1 MFGDRMLR
9 QETLK
14 PKSVGATLARF
25 SQYFRPYWFGLTVV
39 AVLMAVN
46 AYTQVIGPVLIGQ
59 AVDCYLAPA
68 AFGEGGEEGAGI
80 QLPAET
86 DLQTETDSQANCW
99 YAPEVATGSPVRN
112 DLLRGLLNITLV
124 ITGYYLVG
132 SVTGGLMFFSMSWT
146 GHHVLRRLRV
156 RLFNHLHRLSLGFY
170 TRNETGDLMSRITN
184 DSDTIQQ
191 VVSFALVQVLSSVL
205 LILWIVWQM
214 VVMNWAY
221 ALISLSI
228 VPVMGLATLWF
239 SNQARKAFRVT
250 RQSIGDVNAELEEGI
265 SGVREVQAFSRE
277 ETNIEQFRQSNA
289 VNRDANVKAVA
300 YTSALAPTLEA
311 LGFLGIAIVV
321 GVGGVLL
328 LRGQTL
334 AGSAISLGLI
344 VTFLGFAQR
353 FNMPISQI
361 SVMWTNIQSAIAG
374 VERIF
379 ELMDEVPEVQEKFGA
394 RPMPAIR
401 GAISLH
407 NVEAEYVPGEPVLK
421 GINLNASPG
430 ETVAIVGPTG
440 AGKTTIINLI
450 PRFWDVT
457 GGSVRI
463 DGIDVRDVQLYSL
476 REQIGIVLQ
485 DTYLFSSSVMD
496 NIRFSRANASD
507 EEVIAAAKLA
517 QAHDFIQRLPDG
529 YETVLGER
537 GAGLSQGQRQLL
549 AIARAALAD
558 PRILILDEATS
569 SVDTRTEQRIQAAL
583 NDLLKGRTSFV
594 IAHRLSTIRS
604 ADQVLVLQDGE
615 IIERGT
621 HDGLLAQRGF
631 YYELYMNQFR
641 RQEDLP
647 VQPNGSRPPAS
658 PVSVRARPAT

>member
-14 PKSVGATLARF
+14 PKSVGATLSRF
-25 SQYFRPYWFGLTVV
+25 SSYFRPYWWVLIFV

-46 AYTQVIGPVLIGQ
+46 AYTQVIGPNLIGQ
-59 AVDCYLAPA
+59 AVDCFLAPA
-68 AFGEGGEEGAGI
+68 VIGDSADTGGGI
-80 QLPAET
+80 E
-86 DLQTETDSQANCW
+86 LQTESNSQANCW
-99 YAPEVATGSPVRN
+99 WAPEVAAGNPGRDELV
-112 DLLRGLLNITLV
+112 RGLLNLTLV
-124 ITGYYLVG
+124 ITAFYLAG
-132 SVTGGLMFFSMSWT
+132 SVSGGIMFFGMSWT
-146 GHHVLRRLRV
+146 GQNVLRALRV
-156 RLFNHLHRLSLGFY
+156 RLFAHLHRLSLGFY
-170 TRNETGDLMSRITN
+170 ARNETGDLMSRITN

-191 VVSFALVQVLSSVL
+191 VVGFALVQVLSSVL
-205 LILWIVWQM
+205 LILWIIWQM
-214 VVMNWAY
+214 LVLNWAY
-221 ALISLSI
+221 ALISLSV
-228 VPVMGLATLWF
+228 VPLMGLATLWF

-250 RQSIGDVNAELEEGI
+250 RQSIGEVNAELEEGI

-289 VNRDANVKAVA
+289 VNRDANIKAVA

-321 GVGGVLL
+321 GVGAVLL
-328 LRGQTL
+328 LRGQSL

-344 VTFLGFAQR
+344 VTFLGYAQR

-379 ELMDEVPEVQEKFGA
+379 ELMDEIPEVQEKVDAQPMRVIEGA
-394 RPMPAIR
+394 VV
-401 GAISLH
+401 LEK
-407 NVEAEYVPGEPVLK
+407 VEAEYVPGEPVLK
-421 GINLNASPG
+421 GIDLRAEPG
-430 ETVAIVGPTG
+430 QTVAIVGPTG
-440 AGKTTIINLI
+440 AGKTTIINLL

-463 DGIDVRDVQLYSL
+463 DGVDVRDVQLPSL

-496 NIRFSRANASD
+496 NIRFSRPDVSD
-507 EEVIAAAKLA
+507 EQVIAAAKLA
-517 QAHDFIQRLPDG
+517 QAHDFIERLPEG

-537 GAGLSQGQRQLL
+537 GSGLSQGQRQLL

-583 NDLLKGRTSFV
+583 NELLKGRTSFV

-604 ADQVLVLQDGE
+604 ADQVLVLRDGE

-621 HDGLLAQRGF
+621 HESLLAQRGF
-631 YYELYMNQFR
+631 YHELYMNQFR
-641 RQEDLP
+641 RQETAP
-647 VQPNGSRPPAS
+647 VQPNGSGPREETMF
-658 PVSVRARPAT
+658 VGGTT

>member
-14 PKSVGATLARF
+14 PKSVGATLSRF
-25 SQYFRPYWFGLTVV
+25 SRYFRPFWLGLTFV

-59 AVDCYLAPA
+59 AVDCFLAPA
-68 AFGEGGEEGAGI
+68 AFGEEGGGL
-80 QLPAET
+80 QLPADT
-86 DLQTETDSQANCW
+86 DLQAETDSQANCW
-99 YAPEVATGSPVRN
+99 YAPEVAMGDPSRN

-124 ITGYYLVG
+124 ITAYYLVG
-132 SVTGGLMFFSMSWT
+132 SVTGGLMFFSMSRT

-221 ALISLSI
+221 ALISLSV
-228 VPVMGLATLWF
+228 VPLMGLATLWF

-289 VNRDANVKAVA
+289 VNRDANIKAVA

-311 LGFLGIAIVV
+311 LGFLGIAVVV
-321 GVGGVLL
+321 GVGGILL

-379 ELMDEVPEVQEKFGA
+379 ELMDEVPEVQEKVNA
-394 RPMPAIR
+394 RPMPPIEGNVA
-401 GAISLH
+401 LE

-421 GINLNASPG
+421 GINLSARPG

-440 AGKTTIINLI
+440 AGKTTIINLL

-457 GGSVRI
+457 GGTVRI
-463 DGIDVRDVQLYSL
+463 DGVDVRDVQLHSL

-496 NIRFSRANASD
+496 NIRFSRSDASD

-517 QAHDFIQRLPDG
+517 QAHDFIERLPEG

-549 AIARAALAD
+549 AIARSALAD

-604 ADQVLVLQDGE
+604 ADQVLVLHDGE

-621 HDGLLAQRGF
+621 HEKLLARQGF

-647 VQPNGSRPPAS
+647 AQPNGSGPTSVETLPAR
-658 PVSVRARPAT
+658 PVS

>member
-14 PKSVGATLARF
+14 PKSVGATLSRF
-25 SQYFRPYWFGLTVV
+25 SSYFRPYWWVLIIV
-39 AVLMAVN
+39 AVLMTVN
-46 AYTQVIGPVLIGQ
+46 AYSQVIGPNLIGQ
-59 AVDCYLAPA
+59 AVDCFLAPA
-68 AFGEGGEEGAGI
+68 VISDAVQADGEDASGL
-80 QLPAET
+80 QLPEGIA
-86 DLQTETDSQANCW
+86 LQTDSSSQANCW
-99 YAPEVATGSPVRN
+99 WAPEVAAGNPGR
-112 DLLRGLLNITLV
+112 DQLLSGLLNLTLV
-124 ITGYYLVG
+124 IVAYYLVG
-132 SVTGGLMFFSMSWT
+132 SVSGGLMFFGMSWT
-146 GHHVLRRLRV
+146 GQNVLRVLRI
-156 RLFNHLHRLSLGFY
+156 RLFAHLHRLSLGFY
-170 TRNETGDLMSRITN
+170 ARNETGDLMSRITN

-191 VVSFALVQVLSSVL
+191 VVGFALVQVLSSVV
-205 LILWIVWQM
+205 LILWIIWQM
-214 VVMNWAY
+214 LVLNWVY
-221 ALISLSI
+221 ALISLSV
-228 VPVMGLATLWF
+228 VPLMGLATLWI
-239 SNQARKAFRVT
+239 SNHARKAFRVT
-250 RQSIGDVNAELEEGI
+250 RQSIGEVNAELEEGI

-289 VNRDANVKAVA
+289 VNRDANIRAVA
-300 YTSALAPTLEA
+300 YTSALAPALEA

-321 GVGGVLL
+321 GFGGVML
-328 LRGQTL
+328 LRGQSL

-344 VTFLGFAQR
+344 VTFLGYAQR

-379 ELMDEVPEVQEKFGA
+379 ELMDEIPEVQEKVGA
-394 RPMPAIR
+394 QPMRVIE
-401 GAISLH
+401 GAVVLE

-421 GINLNASPG
+421 GINLRAEPG
-430 ETVAIVGPTG
+430 QTVAIVGPTG
-440 AGKTTIINLI
+440 AGKTTIINLL
-450 PRFWDVT
+450 PRFWDVK

-463 DGIDVRDVQLYSL
+463 DGVDVRDVQLPSL

-485 DTYLFSSSVMD
+485 DTFLFSSSVMD
-496 NIRFSRANASD
+496 NIRFSRPDASD

-517 QAHDFIQRLPDG
+517 QAHDFIERLPEG
-529 YETVLGER
+529 YESVLGER
-537 GAGLSQGQRQLL
+537 GSGLSQGQRQLL

-583 NDLLKGRTSFV
+583 NDLLRGRTSFV

-604 ADQVLVLQDGE
+604 ADQVLVLHEGE

-621 HDGLLAQRGF
+621 HESLLAQRGF

-641 RQEDLP
+641 HQEDAPL
-647 VQPNGSRPPAS
+647 QPNGSGPLK
-658 PVSVRARPAT
+658 VRS

>member
-14 PKSVGATLARF
+14 PKSVGATLSRF
-25 SQYFRPYWFGLTVV
+25 SRYFRPFWLALTLA

-59 AVDCYLAPA
+59 AVDCFLAPA
-68 AFGEGGEEGAGI
+68 AFGEEGAGL
-80 QLPAET
+80 QLPANT
-86 DLQTETDSQANCW
+86 DLQAETDSQANCW
-99 YAPEVATGSPVRN
+99 YAPEVAMGDPGRN

-124 ITGYYLVG
+124 ITAYYVLG

-146 GHHVLRRLRV
+146 GHNVLRRLRV

-214 VVMNWAY
+214 VVMNWVY
-221 ALISLSI
+221 ALISLSV
-228 VPVMGLATLWF
+228 VPLMGLATLWF

-289 VNRDANVKAVA
+289 VNRDANIKAVA

-379 ELMDEVPEVQEKFGA
+379 ELIDEVPEVQEKINA
-394 RPMPAIR
+394 QPMPPIE
-401 GAISLH
+401 GNVSLE

-421 GINLNASPG
+421 GINLSAQPG

-440 AGKTTIINLI
+440 AGKTTIINLL

-463 DGIDVRDVQLYSL
+463 DDVDVRDVQLHSL

-496 NIRFSRANASD
+496 NIRFSRSDASD

-517 QAHDFIQRLPDG
+517 QAHDFIERLPEG

-583 NDLLKGRTSFV
+583 NDLLRGRTSFV

-604 ADQVLVLQDGE
+604 ADQVLVLKDGE

-621 HDGLLAQRGF
+621 HEGLLARQGF

-647 VQPNGSRPPAS
+647 VQPNGSGPPAAVGVPAS
-658 PVSVRARPAT
+658 PAT

>member
-25 SQYFRPYWFGLTVV
+25 SRYFRPYWFGLTLVT
-39 AVLMAVN
+39 VLMAVN

-59 AVDCYLAPA
+59 AVDCFLAPA
-68 AFGEGGEEGAGI
+68 AFGEGGEAGRGL
-80 QLPAET
+80 QLPAQS
-86 DLQTETDSQANCW
+86 DPQTETDSQANCW
-99 YAPEVATGSPVRN
+99 YAPEVALGDPSRN

-124 ITGYYLVG
+124 ITAYYLVG

-214 VVMNWAY
+214 VVLNWAY
-221 ALISLSI
+221 ALISLSV
-228 VPVMGLATLWF
+228 VPLMGLATLWF
-239 SNQARKAFRVT
+239 STQARRAFRVT

-311 LGFLGIAIVV
+311 LGFLGIAVVV
-321 GVGGVLL
+321 GVGGVML

-344 VTFLGFAQR
+344 ITFLGYAQR

-394 RPMPAIR
+394 LPMPAIR
-401 GAISLH
+401 GAVSLH
-407 NVEAEYVPGEPVLK
+407 NVRAEYVPGEPVLK
-421 GINLNASPG
+421 GINLNARPG

-457 GGSVRI
+457 GGAVHI

-496 NIRFSRANASD
+496 NIRFSRADASD

-517 QAHDFIQRLPDG
+517 QAHDFIERLPEG

-604 ADQVLVLQDGE
+604 ADQVLVLKDGE

-621 HDGLLAQRGF
+621 HEGLLAQRGF

-647 VQPNGSRPPAS
+647 VQPNGSGPPAAVGVPAS
-658 PVSVRARPAT
+658 PAT

>member
-14 PKSVGATLARF
+14 PKSVGATLSRF
-25 SQYFRPYWFGLTVV
+25 SRYFRPFWLALTLA

-59 AVDCYLAPA
+59 AVDCFLAPA
-68 AFGEGGEEGAGI
+68 AFGEEGGGL
-80 QLPAET
+80 QLPADT
-86 DLQTETDSQANCW
+86 DLQAETDSQANCW
-99 YAPEVATGSPVRN
+99 YAPEVAMGDPSRN

-124 ITGYYLVG
+124 ITAYYLVG
-132 SVTGGLMFFSMSWT
+132 SVTGGLMFFSMSRT

-221 ALISLSI
+221 ALISLSV
-228 VPVMGLATLWF
+228 VPLMGLATLWF

-289 VNRDANVKAVA
+289 VNRDANIKAVA

-311 LGFLGIAIVV
+311 LGFLGIAVVV
-321 GVGGVLL
+321 GVGGILL

-379 ELMDEVPEVQEKFGA
+379 ELMDEVPEVQEKVNA
-394 RPMPAIR
+394 RPMPPIEGNVA
-401 GAISLH
+401 LE

-421 GINLNASPG
+421 GINLSARPG

-440 AGKTTIINLI
+440 AGKTTIINLL

-457 GGSVRI
+457 GGTVRI
-463 DGIDVRDVQLYSL
+463 DGVDVRDVQLHSL

-496 NIRFSRANASD
+496 NIRFSRSDASD

-517 QAHDFIQRLPDG
+517 QAHDFIERLPEG

-549 AIARAALAD
+549 AIARSALAD

-604 ADQVLVLQDGE
+604 ADQVLVLHDGE

-621 HDGLLAQRGF
+621 HEELLARQGF

-647 VQPNGSRPPAS
+647 VQPNGSGPTSVETLPARH
-658 PVSVRARPAT
+658 VS

>member
-14 PKSVGATLARF
+14 PKSVGATLSRF
-25 SQYFRPYWFGLTVV
+25 SRYFRPFWLGLTFV

-59 AVDCYLAPA
+59 AVDCFLAPA
-68 AFGEGGEEGAGI
+68 AFGEEGGGL
-80 QLPAET
+80 QLPADT
-86 DLQTETDSQANCW
+86 DLQAETDSQANCW
-99 YAPEVATGSPVRN
+99 YAPEVAMGDPSRN

-124 ITGYYLVG
+124 ITAYYLVG
-132 SVTGGLMFFSMSWT
+132 SVTGGLMFFSMSRT

-221 ALISLSI
+221 ALISLSV
-228 VPVMGLATLWF
+228 VPLMGLATLWF

-289 VNRDANVKAVA
+289 INRDANIKAVA

-311 LGFLGIAIVV
+311 LGFLGIAVVV
-321 GVGGVLL
+321 GVGGILL

-379 ELMDEVPEVQEKFGA
+379 ELMDEVPEVQEKVNA
-394 RPMPAIR
+394 RPMPPIEGNVA
-401 GAISLH
+401 LE

-421 GINLNASPG
+421 GINLSARPG

-440 AGKTTIINLI
+440 AGKTTIINLL

-457 GGSVRI
+457 GGTVRI
-463 DGIDVRDVQLYSL
+463 DGVDVRDVQLHSL

-485 DTYLFSSSVMD
+485 DT
-496 NIRFSRANASD
+496 
-507 EEVIAAAKLA
+507 
-517 QAHDFIQRLPDG
+517 
-529 YETVLGER
+529 
-537 GAGLSQGQRQLL
+537 
-549 AIARAALAD
+549 
-558 PRILILDEATS
+558 
-569 SVDTRTEQRIQAAL
+569 
-583 NDLLKGRTSFV
+583 
-594 IAHRLSTIRS
+594 
-604 ADQVLVLQDGE
+604 
-615 IIERGT
+615 
-621 HDGLLAQRGF
+621 
-631 YYELYMNQFR
+631 
-641 RQEDLP
+641 
-647 VQPNGSRPPAS
+647 
-658 PVSVRARPAT
+658 

>member
-14 PKSVGATLARF
+14 PKSVGATLSRF
-25 SQYFRPYWFGLTVV
+25 SRYFRPYWFGLILV
-39 AVLMAVN
+39 ALLMAVN
-46 AYTQVIGPVLIGQ
+46 AYTQVIGPILIGQ
-59 AVDCYLAPA
+59 AVDCFLAPA
-68 AFGEGGEEGAGI
+68 AFGSDGDSGRGL
-80 QLPAET
+80 QLPASNE
-86 DLQTETDSQANCW
+86 LQTESDSQANCW
-99 YAPEVATGSPVRN
+99 WAPEVALGQPVRA

-124 ITGYYLVG
+124 ITGYYLIG

-146 GHHVLRRLRV
+146 GHNVLRVLRV
-156 RLFNHLHRLSLGFY
+156 RLFSHLHRLSLGFY
-170 TRNETGDLMSRITN
+170 SRNETGDLMSRITN

-191 VVSFALVQVLSSVL
+191 VVGFALVQVLSSAL
-205 LILWIVWQM
+205 LIVWIIWQM
-214 VVMNWAY
+214 LVLNWAY
-221 ALISLSI
+221 ALISLSV
-228 VPVMGLATLWF
+228 VPLMVLATVWF

-289 VNRDANVKAVA
+289 LNRDANVKAVA
-300 YTSALAPTLEA
+300 YTSALAPALEA
-311 LGFLGIAIVV
+311 LGFLGIAVVV

-344 VTFLGFAQR
+344 VTFLGYAQR

-379 ELMDEVPEVQEKFGA
+379 ELMDEVPDVQEKFGSQ
-394 RPMPAIR
+394 PMHAIE
-401 GAISLH
+401 GTVTLD

-421 GINLNASPG
+421 KINLTAQPG

-440 AGKTTIINLI
+440 AGKTTIINLL

-463 DGIDVRDVQLYSL
+463 DGVDVRDVQLYSL

-496 NIRFSRANASD
+496 NIRFSRADASD

-517 QAHDFIQRLPDG
+517 QAHDFIERLPEG
-529 YETVLGER
+529 YKTVLGER
-537 GAGLSQGQRQLL
+537 GSGLSQGQRQLL

-569 SVDTRTEQRIQAAL
+569 SVDTRTEQKIQAAL
-583 NDLLKGRTSFV
+583 NDLLIGRTSFV
-594 IAHRLSTIRS
+594 IAHRLSTIRN
-604 ADQVLVLQDGE
+604 ADQVLVLRDGE

-621 HDGLLAQRGF
+621 HESLLAQQGF
-631 YYELYMNQFR
+631 YYDLYMNQFR

-647 VQPNGSRPPAS
+647 VQPNGSRPPG
-658 PVSVRARPAT
+658 PVGVRSGFAA

>member
-14 PKSVGATLARF
+14 PKSVGATLSRF
-25 SQYFRPYWFGLTVV
+25 SNYFRPYWFVLTLV
-39 AVLMAVN
+39 ALLMTVN
-46 AYTQVIGPVLIGQ
+46 AYTQVIGPRLIGQ
-59 AVDCYLAPA
+59 AVDCFLAPA
-68 AFGEGGEEGAGI
+68 AFAGAGEI
-80 QLPAET
+80 GRGLQLPAET

-99 YAPEVATGSPVRN
+99 WAPEVAMGNPSRDV
-112 DLLRGLLNITLV
+112 LLRGILNITLV
-124 ITGYYLVG
+124 ITGYYLIG
-132 SVTGGLMFFSMSWT
+132 SATGGLMFFSMSWT
-146 GHHVLRRLRV
+146 GHNVLRVLRV
-156 RLFNHLHRLSLGFY
+156 RLFTHLHRLSLGFY
-170 TRNETGDLMSRITN
+170 TRHETGDLMSRITN

-191 VVSFALVQVLSSVL
+191 VVGFALVQVLSSVV
-205 LILWIVWQM
+205 LIIWIIWQM
-214 VVMNWAY
+214 LVLNWAY
-221 ALISLSI
+221 ALISLSV
-228 VPVMGLATLWF
+228 VPLMGLATLWF

-289 VNRDANVKAVA
+289 VNRDANIKAVA
-300 YTSALAPTLEA
+300 YTSALAPALEA
-311 LGFLGIAIVV
+311 LGFLGIAVVV

-328 LRGQTL
+328 LRGQSL

-344 VTFLGFAQR
+344 ITFLGYAQR

-379 ELMDEVPEVQEKFGA
+379 ELMDEVPEVQEKVDAKEMHAIEGA
-394 RPMPAIR
+394 VA
-401 GAISLH
+401 LE
-407 NVEAEYVPGEPVLK
+407 NVEAEYVPGEQVLK
-421 GINLNASPG
+421 GISLSAQPG

-440 AGKTTIINLI
+440 AGKTTIINLL

-463 DGIDVRDVQLYSL
+463 DGVDVRDVQLHSL
-476 REQIGIVLQ
+476 RQQIGIVLQ

-496 NIRFSRANASD
+496 NIRFSRSDASD
-507 EEVIAAAKLA
+507 EEVISAAKLA
-517 QAHDFIQRLPDG
+517 QAHDFIERLPDG

-537 GAGLSQGQRQLL
+537 GSGLSQGQRQLL

-604 ADQVLVLQDGE
+604 ADQVLVLRDGE

-621 HDGLLAQRGF
+621 HEGLLAQRGF

-641 RQEDLP
+641 RQEDAP
-647 VQPNGSRPPAS
+647 VQPNGSGPARAAG
-658 PVSVRARPAT
+658 VRAGQAT

>member
-14 PKSVGATLARF
+14 PKSVGATLSRF
-25 SQYFRPYWFGLTVV
+25 SSYFRPYWWVLIIV
-39 AVLMAVN
+39 AVLMTVN
-46 AYTQVIGPVLIGQ
+46 AYSQVIGPNLIGQ
-59 AVDCYLAPA
+59 AVDCFLAPA
-68 AFGEGGEEGAGI
+68 VISDAVQADGEGASGL
-80 QLPAET
+80 QLPEGIA
-86 DLQTETDSQANCW
+86 LQTDSSSQANCW
-99 YAPEVATGSPVRN
+99 WAPEVAAGNPGR
-112 DLLRGLLNITLV
+112 DQLLSGLLNLTLV
-124 ITGYYLVG
+124 IVAYYLVG
-132 SVTGGLMFFSMSWT
+132 SVSGGLMFFGMSWT
-146 GHHVLRRLRV
+146 GQNVLRVLRI
-156 RLFNHLHRLSLGFY
+156 RLFAHLHRLSLGFY
-170 TRNETGDLMSRITN
+170 ARNETGDLMSRITN

-191 VVSFALVQVLSSVL
+191 VVGFALVQVLSSVVL
-205 LILWIVWQM
+205 IVWIIWQM
-214 VVMNWAY
+214 LVLNWVY
-221 ALISLSI
+221 ALISLSV
-228 VPVMGLATLWF
+228 VPLMGLATLWI
-239 SNQARKAFRVT
+239 SNHARKAFRVT
-250 RQSIGDVNAELEEGI
+250 RQSIGEVNAELEEGI

-289 VNRDANVKAVA
+289 VNRDANIRAVA
-300 YTSALAPTLEA
+300 YTSALAPALEA

-321 GVGGVLL
+321 GFGGVML
-328 LRGQTL
+328 LRGQSL

-344 VTFLGFAQR
+344 VTFLGYAQR

-379 ELMDEVPEVQEKFGA
+379 ELMDEIPEVQEKVGA
-394 RPMPAIR
+394 QPMRVIE
-401 GAISLH
+401 GAVVLE

-421 GINLNASPG
+421 GINLRAEPG
-430 ETVAIVGPTG
+430 QTVAIVGPTG
-440 AGKTTIINLI
+440 AGKTTIINLL
-450 PRFWDVT
+450 PRFWDVK

-463 DGIDVRDVQLYSL
+463 DGVDVRDVQLPSL

-485 DTYLFSSSVMD
+485 DTFLFSSSVMD
-496 NIRFSRANASD
+496 NIRFSRPDASD

-517 QAHDFIQRLPDG
+517 QAHDFIERLPEG
-529 YETVLGER
+529 YESVLGER
-537 GAGLSQGQRQLL
+537 GSGLSQGQRQLL

-604 ADQVLVLQDGE
+604 ADQVLVLHEGE

-621 HDGLLAQRGF
+621 HESLLAQRGF
-631 YYELYMNQFR
+631 YYDLYMNQFR
-641 RQEDLP
+641 HQEDAPL
-647 VQPNGSRPPAS
+647 QPNGSGPLK
-658 PVSVRARPAT
+658 VRS

>member
-14 PKSVGATLARF
+14 PKSVGATLSRF
-25 SQYFRPYWFGLTVV
+25 SRYFRPYWFGLSIV

-59 AVDCYLAPA
+59 AVDCFLAPA
-68 AFGEGGEEGAGI
+68 AFGGDGGSGRGL
-80 QLPAET
+80 QLPASN
-86 DLQTETDSQANCW
+86 DLQTESDSQANCW
-99 YAPEVATGSPVRN
+99 WAPEVASGEPVRA

-124 ITGYYLVG
+124 ITGYYLLG

-146 GHHVLRRLRV
+146 GHNVLRVLRV

-170 TRNETGDLMSRITN
+170 SRNETGDLMSRITN

-191 VVSFALVQVLSSVL
+191 VVGFALVQVLSSSL
-205 LILWIVWQM
+205 LIVWIIWQM
-214 VVMNWAY
+214 LVLNWAY
-221 ALISLSI
+221 ALISLSV
-228 VPVMGLATLWF
+228 VPLMVLATVWF
-239 SNQARKAFRVT
+239 SNQARKAFRLT

-289 VNRDANVKAVA
+289 LNRDANVKAVA
-300 YTSALAPTLEA
+300 YTSALAPALEA
-311 LGFLGIAIVV
+311 LGFLGIAVVV
-321 GVGGVLL
+321 GVGGVFL
-328 LRGQTL
+328 LRGQSL

-379 ELMDEVPEVQEKFGA
+379 ELMDEVPEVQEKFGSP
-394 RPMPAIR
+394 PMHAIE
-401 GAISLH
+401 GTVTLD
-407 NVEAEYVPGEPVLK
+407 NVEAEYVPGEPVLR
-421 GINLNASPG
+421 GINLTAQPG

-440 AGKTTIINLI
+440 AGKTTIINLL

-463 DGIDVRDVQLYSL
+463 DGVDVRDVQLYSL

-496 NIRFSRANASD
+496 NIRFSRADASD
-507 EEVIAAAKLA
+507 KEVIAAAKLA
-517 QAHDFIQRLPDG
+517 QAHDFIERLPEG
-529 YETVLGER
+529 YETILGER
-537 GAGLSQGQRQLL
+537 GSGLSQGQRQLI

-569 SVDTRTEQRIQAAL
+569 SVDTRTEQKIQAAL
-583 NDLLKGRTSFV
+583 NDLLVGRTSFV
-594 IAHRLSTIRS
+594 IAHRLSTIRN
-604 ADQVLVLQDGE
+604 ADQVLVLRDGE

-631 YYELYMNQFR
+631 YFELYMNQFR
-641 RQEDLP
+641 RQEDLSG
-647 VQPNGSRPPAS
+647 QPNGSSPPG
-658 PVSVRARPAT
+658 PVEVRSGYTA

>member
-14 PKSVGATLARF
+14 PKSVGATLSRF
-25 SQYFRPYWFGLTVV
+25 SNYFRPYWLVLTLV
-39 AVLMAVN
+39 AVLMTVN
-46 AYTQVIGPVLIGQ
+46 AYTQVIGPRLIGQ
-59 AVDCYLAPA
+59 AVDCFLAPA
-68 AFGEGGEEGAGI
+68 AFAGAGEEGRGL
-80 QLPAET
+80 QLPAES

-99 YAPEVATGSPVRN
+99 WAPEVAMGNPSRDV
-112 DLLRGLLNITLV
+112 LLRGILNITLI

-132 SVTGGLMFFSMSWT
+132 SATGGLMFFSMSWT
-146 GHHVLRRLRV
+146 GHNVLRVLRV
-156 RLFNHLHRLSLGFY
+156 RLFTHLHRLSLGFY
-170 TRNETGDLMSRITN
+170 TRHETGDLMSRITN

-191 VVSFALVQVLSSVL
+191 VVGFALVQVLSSVV
-205 LILWIVWQM
+205 LIIWIIWQM
-214 VVMNWAY
+214 LVLNWAY
-221 ALISLSI
+221 ALISLSV
-228 VPVMGLATLWF
+228 VPLMGLATLWF

-289 VNRDANVKAVA
+289 VNRDANIKAVA
-300 YTSALAPTLEA
+300 YTSALAPALEA
-311 LGFLGIAIVV
+311 LGFLGIAVVV

-328 LRGQTL
+328 LRGQAL

-344 VTFLGFAQR
+344 ITFLGYAQR

-379 ELMDEVPEVQEKFGA
+379 ELMDEIPEVQEKVDAKEMHAIEGA
-394 RPMPAIR
+394 VA
-401 GAISLH
+401 LE

-421 GINLNASPG
+421 GINLSAQPG

-440 AGKTTIINLI
+440 AGKTTIINLL

-463 DGIDVRDVQLYSL
+463 DGVDVRDVQLHSL
-476 REQIGIVLQ
+476 RQQIGIVLQ

-496 NIRFSRANASD
+496 NIRFSRSDASD
-507 EEVIAAAKLA
+507 EEVISAAKLA
-517 QAHDFIQRLPDG
+517 QAHDFIERLPDG

-537 GAGLSQGQRQLL
+537 GSGLSQGQRQLL

-604 ADQVLVLQDGE
+604 ADQVLVLRDGE

-621 HDGLLAQRGF
+621 HEGLLAQRGF

-641 RQEDLP
+641 RQEAAP
-647 VQPNGSRPPAS
+647 VQPNGSGPARADG
-658 PVSVRARPAT
+658 VRAGQAS

>member
-14 PKSVGATLARF
+14 PKSVGATLSRF
-25 SQYFRPYWFGLTVV
+25 SSYFRPYLWVLTLVT
-39 AVLMAVN
+39 VLMVVN
-46 AYTQVIGPVLIGQ
+46 AYSQVIGPNLIGQ
-59 AVDCYLAPA
+59 AVDCFLAPA
-68 AFGEGGEEGAGI
+68 VIGDSADSGGGI
-80 QLPAET
+80 E
-86 DLQTETDSQANCW
+86 LQSESNSQANCW
-99 YAPEVATGSPVRN
+99 WAPEVAAGTPGRDELV
-112 DLLRGLLNITLV
+112 RGLLNLTLV
-124 ITGYYLVG
+124 ITAFYLAG
-132 SVTGGLMFFSMSWT
+132 SVSGGLMFFGMSWT
-146 GHHVLRRLRV
+146 GQNVLRVLRV
-156 RLFNHLHRLSLGFY
+156 RLFSHLHRLSLGFY
-170 TRNETGDLMSRITN
+170 ARSETGDLMSRITN

-191 VVSFALVQVLSSVL
+191 VVGFALVQVLSSVL
-205 LILWIVWQM
+205 LIIWIIWQM
-214 VVMNWAY
+214 LVLNWAY
-221 ALISLSI
+221 ALISLSV
-228 VPVMGLATLWF
+228 VPLMGLATLWF
-239 SNQARKAFRVT
+239 SNRARKAFRVT
-250 RQSIGDVNAELEEGI
+250 RQSIGEVNAELEEGI

-289 VNRDANVKAVA
+289 INRDANIKAVA

-328 LRGQTL
+328 LRGQSL

-344 VTFLGFAQR
+344 VTFLGYAQR

-379 ELMDEVPEVQEKFGA
+379 ELMDEIPEVKEKVNAPPMRVIEGA
-394 RPMPAIR
+394 VV
-401 GAISLH
+401 LEK
-407 NVEAEYVPGEPVLK
+407 VEAEYVPGEPVLK
-421 GINLNASPG
+421 GIDLRAEPG
-430 ETVAIVGPTG
+430 QTIAIVGPTG
-440 AGKTTIINLI
+440 AGKTTIINLL

-457 GGSVRI
+457 SGSVRI
-463 DGIDVRDVQLYSL
+463 DGVDVRDVQLPSL

-496 NIRFSRANASD
+496 NIRFSRPDASD

-517 QAHDFIQRLPDG
+517 QAHDFIERLPEG

-537 GAGLSQGQRQLL
+537 GSGLSQGQRQLL

-583 NDLLKGRTSFV
+583 NELLKGRTSFV

-604 ADQVLVLQDGE
+604 ADQVLVLRDGE

-621 HDGLLAQRGF
+621 HESLLAQRGF
-631 YYELYMNQFR
+631 YHELYMNQFR
-641 RQEDLP
+641 RQETAP
-647 VQPNGSRPPAS
+647 VQPNGSGPLK
-658 PVSVRARPAT
+658 VRS

>member
-14 PKSVGATLARF
+14 PKSVGATLSRF
-25 SQYFRPYWFGLTVV
+25 SRYFRPFWLALTLA

-59 AVDCYLAPA
+59 AVDCFLAPA
-68 AFGEGGEEGAGI
+68 AFGEEGAGL
-80 QLPAET
+80 QLPANT
-86 DLQTETDSQANCW
+86 DLQAETDSQANCW
-99 YAPEVATGSPVRN
+99 YAPEVAMGDPGRN

-124 ITGYYLVG
+124 ITAYYVLG

-146 GHHVLRRLRV
+146 GHNVLRRLRV

-214 VVMNWAY
+214 VVMNWVY
-221 ALISLSI
+221 ALISLSV
-228 VPVMGLATLWF
+228 VPLMGLATLWF

-289 VNRDANVKAVA
+289 VNRDANIKAVA

-379 ELMDEVPEVQEKFGA
+379 ELIDEVPEVQEKINA
-394 RPMPAIR
+394 QPMPPIE
-401 GAISLH
+401 GNVSLE

-421 GINLNASPG
+421 GINLSAQPG

-440 AGKTTIINLI
+440 AGKTTIINLL

-463 DGIDVRDVQLYSL
+463 DGVDVRDVQLHSL

-496 NIRFSRANASD
+496 NIRFSRSDASD

-517 QAHDFIQRLPDG
+517 QAHDFIERLPEG

-583 NDLLKGRTSFV
+583 NDLLRGRTSFV

-604 ADQVLVLQDGE
+604 ADQVLVLKNGE

-621 HDGLLAQRGF
+621 HEGLLARQGF

-647 VQPNGSRPPAS
+647 VQPNGSGPPAAVGVPAS
-658 PVSVRARPAT
+658 PAT

>member
-14 PKSVGATLARF
+14 PKSVGATLSRF
-25 SQYFRPYWFGLTVV
+25 SSYFRPYWWVLTLVT
-39 AVLMAVN
+39 VLMVVN
-46 AYTQVIGPVLIGQ
+46 AYSQVIGPNLIGQ
-59 AVDCYLAPA
+59 AVDCFLAPA
-68 AFGEGGEEGAGI
+68 VIGDSADSGGGI
-80 QLPAET
+80 E
-86 DLQTETDSQANCW
+86 LQSESNSQANCW
-99 YAPEVATGSPVRN
+99 WAPEVAAGTPGRDELV
-112 DLLRGLLNITLV
+112 RGLLNLTLV
-124 ITGYYLVG
+124 ITAFYLAG
-132 SVTGGLMFFSMSWT
+132 SVSGGLMFFGMSWT
-146 GHHVLRRLRV
+146 GQNVLRVLRV
-156 RLFNHLHRLSLGFY
+156 RLFSHLHRLSLGFY
-170 TRNETGDLMSRITN
+170 ARSETGDLMSRITN

-191 VVSFALVQVLSSVL
+191 VVGFALVQVLSSVL
-205 LILWIVWQM
+205 LIIWIIWQM
-214 VVMNWAY
+214 LVLNWAY
-221 ALISLSI
+221 ALISLSV
-228 VPVMGLATLWF
+228 VPLMGLATLWF
-239 SNQARKAFRVT
+239 SNRARKAFRVT
-250 RQSIGDVNAELEEGI
+250 RQSIGEVNAELEEGI

-289 VNRDANVKAVA
+289 VNRDANIKAVA

-328 LRGQTL
+328 LRGQSL

-344 VTFLGFAQR
+344 VTFLGYAQR

-379 ELMDEVPEVQEKFGA
+379 ELMDEIPEVQEKVNAPPMRVIEGA
-394 RPMPAIR
+394 VV
-401 GAISLH
+401 LEK
-407 NVEAEYVPGEPVLK
+407 VEAEYVPGEPVLK
-421 GINLNASPG
+421 GIDLRAEPG
-430 ETVAIVGPTG
+430 QTIAIVGPTG
-440 AGKTTIINLI
+440 AGKTTIINLL

-463 DGIDVRDVQLYSL
+463 DGVDVRDVQLPSL

-496 NIRFSRANASD
+496 NIRFSRPDASD

-517 QAHDFIQRLPDG
+517 QAHDFIERLPEG

-537 GAGLSQGQRQLL
+537 GSGLSQGQRQLL

-583 NDLLKGRTSFV
+583 NELLKGRTSFV

-604 ADQVLVLQDGE
+604 ADQVLVLRDGE

-621 HDGLLAQRGF
+621 HVSLLAQRGF
-631 YYELYMNQFR
+631 YHELYMNQFR
-641 RQEDLP
+641 RQETAP
-647 VQPNGSRPPAS
+647 VQPNGSGPLK
-658 PVSVRARPAT
+658 VRS

>member
-9 QETLK
+9 TETLK
-14 PKSVGATLARF
+14 PKSVGATLSRF
-25 SQYFRPYWFGLTVV
+25 SKYFRPYWLVLSFV
-39 AVLMAVN
+39 ALLMTVN

-59 AVDCYLAPA
+59 AVDCFLAPS
-68 AFGEGGEEGAGI
+68 AFGGDGVGGGGL
-80 QLPAET
+80 QLPANTE
-86 DLQTETDSQANCW
+86 LPSETDSQANCW
-99 YAPEVATGSPVRN
+99 WAPELAMADSSSA

-124 ITGYYLVG
+124 ITGYYLIG

-146 GHHVLRRLRV
+146 GHNVLRALRV

-170 TRNETGDLMSRITN
+170 TRHETGDLMSRITN

-191 VVSFALVQVLSSVL
+191 VVSFALVQVLSSAL
-205 LILWIVWQM
+205 LIVWIIYQM
-214 VVMNWAY
+214 LVLNWAY
-221 ALISLSI
+221 GLISLSI
-228 VPVMGLATLWF
+228 VPMMVLVTLWF

-300 YTSALAPTLEA
+300 YTSALAPALEA

-344 VTFLGFAQR
+344 ITFLGYAQR

-361 SVMWTNIQSAIAG
+361 SVMWANIQSAIAG

-379 ELMDEVPEVQEKFGA
+379 ELMDEVPEVQEKIGA
-394 RPMPAIR
+394 PPMHAIE
-401 GAISLH
+401 GVVELE
-407 NVEAEYVPGEPVLK
+407 NVEAEYVAGEPVLK
-421 GINLNASPG
+421 KVSLSAQPG

-440 AGKTTIINLI
+440 AGKTTIINLL

-463 DGIDVRDVQLYSL
+463 DGVDVRDVKLHSL
-476 REQIGIVLQ
+476 RQQIGLVLQ

-496 NIRFSRANASD
+496 NIRFSQSDASD

-517 QAHDFIQRLPDG
+517 QAHDFIELLPDG

-537 GAGLSQGQRQLL
+537 GSGLSQGQRQLL

-569 SVDTRTEQRIQAAL
+569 SVDTRTEQKIQAAL

-604 ADQVLVLQDGE
+604 ADQVLVLRDGE

-621 HDGLLAQRGF
+621 HEGLLAQHGF
-631 YYELYMNQFR
+631 YYDLYMNQFR
-641 RQEDLP
+641 RQEDAP
-647 VQPNGSRPPAS
+647 VQANGSGPTS
-658 PVSVRARPAT
+658 VDSVRATPAT